1 MGSQLSQQGFPFFRH
16 QDAFIASPPT
26 TTVNVD
32 RYLLRRPG
40 HFTVLPQRHRS
51 TPFSALSLSL
61 STLQEMISHL
71 RLAMNT
77 VLGTRA
83 AISVLARVLSERD
96 WYLGRVLS
104 QFGLVLQYTS
114 FIASLPF
121 SVFFQ
126 FIYLDFLFQ
135 LTEEYTTN
143 LLISYYLSY

>member
-1 MGSQLSQQGFPFFRH
+1 MGSQLSKQGAPFFRL
-16 QDAFIASPPT
+16 QDSFIASSIT
-26 TTVNVD
+26 ASVNVD
-32 RYLLRRPG
+32 RYLLRRPS

-77 VLGTRA
+77 VLRTRA

-114 FIASLPF
+114 FIASLPSYFF
-121 SVFFQ
+121 SV
-126 FIYLDFLFQ
+126 
-135 LTEEYTTN
+135 
-143 LLISYYLSY
+143 YLS

>member
-77 VLGTRA
+77 VLRTSA
-83 AISVLARVLSERD
+83 AISVLARGLSERD

-104 QFGLVLQYTS
+104 TFWLALHYTS
-114 FIASLPF
+114 FIASLPSYFF
-121 SVFFQ
+121 SV
-126 FIYLDFLFQ
+126 
-135 LTEEYTTN
+135 
-143 LLISYYLSY
+143 YLS

>member
-1 MGSQLSQQGFPFFRH
+1 MWIVTCFDAQATSQYSHSGIVRLLSQLS
-16 QDAFIASPPT
+16 
-26 TTVNVD
+26 
-32 RYLLRRPG
+32 
-40 HFTVLPQRHRS
+40 
-51 TPFSALSLSL
+51 LSS

-77 VLGTRA
+77 VLRTRA

-121 SVFFQ
+121 SVFFSL
-126 FIYLDFLFQ
+126 FISTSFS
-135 LTEEYTTN
+135 N
-143 LLISYYLSY
+143 